1 MERFMELYSDVY
13 GDLYRLA
20 YYYLGNAEDA
30 RDAVQDTSLAAYEHF
45 HRLKQEASFR
55 PWIFRILVN
64 RCKSCLRK
72 RKRKELPLE
81 EISEMC
87 RPETAELSSQTEVL
101 ELLSV
106 LKEEERLIV
115 VLTVFG
121 GYKGQEIA
129 RLLKKKH
136 STIRSKYRRAL
147 KKLEQELNKEPK
159 GKEMRG

>member
-1 MERFMELYSDVY
+1 MYVP
-13 GDLYRLA
+13 
-20 YYYLGNAEDA
+20 EDA
-30 RDAVQDTSLAAYEHF
+30 
-45 HRLKQEASFR
+45 
-55 PWIFRILVN
+55 
-64 RCKSCLRK
+64 
-72 RKRKELPLE
+72 LE
-81 EISEMC
+81 VC
-87 RPETAELSSQTEVL
+87 GLETADLSLQTQVL

-147 KKLEQELNKEPK
+147 KKLEQELSKEPK
-159 GKEMRG
+159 GKEMRR

>member
-1 MERFMELYSDVY
+1 
-13 GDLYRLA
+13 
-20 YYYLGNAEDA
+20 
-30 RDAVQDTSLAAYEHF
+30 
-45 HRLKQEASFR
+45 
-55 PWIFRILVN
+55 
-64 RCKSCLRK
+64 
-72 RKRKELPLE
+72 
-81 EISEMC
+81 MC
-87 RPETAELSSQTEVL
+87 GLETADLSLQTQVL

-147 KKLEQELNKEPK
+147 KKLEQELSKEPK
-159 GKEMRG
+159 GKEMRR

>member
-1 MERFMELYSDVY
+1 MERLMELYSEVY
-13 GDLYRLA
+13 RDLCRLA

-30 RDAVQDTSLAAYEHF
+30 EDAVQDTALAAYEHF
-45 HRLKQEASFR
+45 PGLKQKASFR

-64 RCKSCLRK
+64 HCRRCLKK
-72 RKRKELPLE
+72 RKRTMYVPEDALE
-81 EISEMC
+81 VC
-87 RPETAELSSQTEVL
+87 GLETADLSLQTQVL

-147 KKLEQELNKEPK
+147 KKLEQELSKEPK
-159 GKEMRG
+159 GKEMRR

>member
-1 MERFMELYSDVY
+1 MERFVELYREVY
-13 GDLYRLA
+13 SGLYRLA
-20 YYYLGNAEDA
+20 YYYLGNGEDA
-30 RDAVQDTSLAAYEHF
+30 RDAVQDTALAACEHF
-45 HRLKQEASFR
+45 HRLRQEASFR

-64 RCKSCLRK
+64 NCKSSLRK
-72 RKRKELPLE
+72 RKREESPLE
-81 EISEMC
+81 EALEVCSPKGE
-87 RPETAELSSQTEVL
+87 ALSAQSEVL

-129 RLLKKKH
+129 GLLKKKH

-147 KKLEQELNKEPK
+147 KKLEQELQKEPE